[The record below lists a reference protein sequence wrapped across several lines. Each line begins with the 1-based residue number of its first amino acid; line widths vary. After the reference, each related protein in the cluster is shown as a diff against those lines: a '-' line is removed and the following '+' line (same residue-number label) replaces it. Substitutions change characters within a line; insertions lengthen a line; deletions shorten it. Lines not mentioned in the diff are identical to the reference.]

1 MGVRATL
8 AVLLLFIATVEADD
22 GKGGVEFW
30 REEFT
35 MTCPQAGTWYNKK
48 GELPKTGENEKEE
61 KYKLTYD
68 GKNRGSFYCEYDDDK
83 TKYYFY
89 VKGKA
94 CKNCFELDT
103 WLFGLAIVVDVL
115 GTAGLMIFIFS
126 CTKKKSSAQPSHTS
140 KAPARSGGRGP
151 PVPNPDYE
159 TLNMQ
164 NRAQDHYSFLNRT
177 GQ

>member
-1 MGVRATL
+1 MGVRATF
-8 AVLLLFIATVEADD
+8 AVLLLFIATVEADE
-22 GKGGVEFW
+22 GGVEFW
-30 REEFT
+30 RETFT
-35 MTCPQAGTWYNKK
+35 MFCPENGTWFKK
-48 GELPKTGENEKEE
+48 GVKESNVGEE
-61 KYKLTYD
+61 YKLTYD
-68 GKNRGSFYCEYDDDK
+68 GTNKGLFYCEYGDDK

-94 CKNCFELDT
+94 CENCFELDGR
-103 WLFGLAIVVDVL
+103 LFGLVIVVDVL

-159 TLNMQ
+159 TLNVQ

>member
-8 AVLLLFIATVEADD
+8 AMLLLFIATVEADE
-22 GKGGVEFW
+22 GGIEFW
-30 REEFT
+30 RETFT
-35 MTCPQAGTWYNKK
+35 MSCPENGTWFKK
-48 GELPKTGENEKEE
+48 GVKESNVGKE
-61 KYKLTYD
+61 YKLTYD
-68 GKNRGSFYCEYDDDK
+68 GTNKGSFYCEYGDDK
-83 TKYYFY
+83 IKYYFY

-94 CKNCFELDT
+94 CENCFELDGR
-103 WLFGLAIVVDVL
+103 LFGLVIAVDVL

-159 TLNMQ
+159 TLNLQ